1 MGKYRKTTPEEEA
14 EIDERE
20 RRFDEMLKRRQEV
33 DARLR
38 AEREERER
46 RGDSRT

>member
-1 MGKYRKTTPEEEA
+1 MGKHRKLTPGEEA
-14 EIDERE
+14 AWEQRTRDFEA
-20 RRFDEMLKRRQEV
+20 MLKRRQEV